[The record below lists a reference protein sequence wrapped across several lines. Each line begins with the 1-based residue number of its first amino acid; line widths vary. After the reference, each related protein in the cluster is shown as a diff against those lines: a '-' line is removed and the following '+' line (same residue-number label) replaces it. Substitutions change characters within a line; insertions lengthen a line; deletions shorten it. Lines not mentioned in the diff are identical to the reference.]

1 MSGRPLI
8 SALFILL
15 TSLPLQAVEQE
26 SLANI
31 MTTTSIDG
39 VPVEIRRAGDGVYPL
54 IIFSHG
60 MGGCPSGVDGMQ
72 SRLANAGYVVVAPK
86 HADCIERRT
95 TPDMSWRKPREWT
108 DQTNSDRRD
117 DIHKILDALPST
129 GYAKHI
135 ESFDQVGC
143 LGHSMGGYVC
153 MGLAGAWESWK
164 RDEVIAIALLSPWHK
179 PYAEQKQIKRIAN
192 VRTLYQ
198 GGSKDRPI
206 TPDLA
211 KPNGAYDQTPSPKYL
226 QIFKRARHSAWT
238 DRPLSVR
245 FHEEMTYYI
254 ESFFD
259 VALKGEPEGKLE
271 VKKALVTELRFEH

>member
-15 TSLPLQAVEQE
+15 TSLPLRAVEQE

-39 VPVEIRRAGDGVYPL
+39 VPVEIRRSGDGVYPL

-72 SRLANAGYVVVAPK
+72 SRLANAGYIVVAPK
-86 HADCIERRT
+86 HADCIERRI
-95 TPDMSWRKPREWT
+95 TPDVSWRKPREWT

-135 ESFDQVGC
+135 ESVDQVGC
-143 LGHSMGGYVC
+143 LGHSMGGYSC

-192 VRTLYQ
+192 VRTLFQ

-226 QIFKRARHSAWT
+226 QIFKRARHSSWT
-238 DRPLSVR
+238 DRPLSER
-245 FHEEMTYYI
+245 FHKEMTYYI

-259 VALKGEPEGKLE
+259 VALKGESEGKLE
-271 VKKALVTELRFEH
+271 VKKALVTELKFEH

>member
-1 MSGRPLI
+1 MSCRRLI
-8 SALFILL
+8 SAFFILL

-60 MGGCPSGVDGMQ
+60 MGGCPSGVDGIQ
-72 SRLANAGYVVVAPK
+72 SQLANAGYIVVAPK

-95 TPDMSWRKPREWT
+95 TPDVSWRKPREWT
-108 DQTNSDRRD
+108 GQTNSDRRD

-129 GYAKHI
+129 DFAKHI
-135 ESFDQVGC
+135 KSFDQVGC
-143 LGHSMGGYVC
+143 LGHSMGGYSC

-179 PYAEQKQIKRIAN
+179 PYADQKQIKRIAN

-211 KPNGAYDQTPSPKYL
+211 KSNGAYDQTPSPKYL
-226 QIFKRARHSAWT
+226 QIFKRARHSSWT

>member
-1 MSGRPLI
+1 MSGERLI
-8 SALFILL
+8 VALLAL
-15 TSLPLQAVEQE
+15 MASWPLQALEQE

-31 MTTTSIDG
+31 MESTSIGG
-39 VPVEIRRAGDGVYPL
+39 VAVEIRRAGGGVYPL

-72 SRLANAGYVVVAPK
+72 SRLANAGYIVMAPK

-95 TPDMSWRKPREWT
+95 TPDVSWRKPREWT

-117 DIHKILDALPST
+117 DIHKILDTLPST

-143 LGHSMGGYVC
+143 LGHSMGGYSC

-206 TPDLA
+206 SPDLA
-211 KPNGAYDQTPSPKYL
+211 KANGAYDQTHNPKYL
-226 QIFKRARHSAWT
+226 QIFKRARHSSWT
-238 DRPLSVR
+238 DRPLSER
-245 FHEEMTYYI
+245 FHEDMSYYI

-259 VALKGEPEGKLE
+259 AALKSGPEGKLE
-271 VKKALVTELRFEH
+271 VKKGLVTELRFEH

>member
-72 SRLANAGYVVVAPK
+72 SRLANAGYIVVAPK
-86 HADCIERRT
+86 HADCIERRI
-95 TPDMSWRKPREWT
+95 TPDVSWRKPREWT

-135 ESFDQVGC
+135 ESVDQVGC
-143 LGHSMGGYVC
+143 LGHSMGGYSC

-192 VRTLYQ
+192 VRTLFQ

-226 QIFKRARHSAWT
+226 QIFKRARHSSWT
-238 DRPLSVR
+238 DRPLSER
-245 FHEEMTYYI
+245 FHKEMTYYI

-259 VALKGEPEGKLE
+259 VALKGESEGKLE
-271 VKKALVTELRFEH
+271 VKKALVTELKFEH

>member
-15 TSLPLQAVEQE
+15 TSLPLRAVEQE

-39 VPVEIRRAGDGVYPL
+39 VPVEIRRSGDGVYPL

-72 SRLANAGYVVVAPK
+72 SRLANAGYIVVAPK

-95 TPDMSWRKPREWT
+95 TPDVSWRKPREWT

-135 ESFDQVGC
+135 ESVDQVGC
-143 LGHSMGGYVC
+143 LGHSMGGYSC

-192 VRTLYQ
+192 VRTLFQ

-226 QIFKRARHSAWT
+226 QIFKRARHSSWT
-238 DRPLSVR
+238 DRPLSER
-245 FHEEMTYYI
+245 FHKEMTYYI

-259 VALKGEPEGKLE
+259 VALKGESEGKLE
-271 VKKALVTELRFEH
+271 VKKALVTELKFEH

>member
-1 MSGRPLI
+1 MSDRRLI
-8 SALFILL
+8 VALLIVL
-15 TSLPLQAVEQE
+15 TSSSLQAVEQE
-26 SLANI
+26 SLADI

-60 MGGCPSGVDGMQ
+60 MGGCPSGLDGIQ
-72 SRLANAGYVVVAPK
+72 SQLANAGYIVVAPK
-86 HADCIERRT
+86 HTDCIERRT
-95 TPDMSWRKPREWT
+95 TPDVSWRKPLKWT
-108 DQTNSDRRD
+108 DQTNSDRKD
-117 DIHKILDALPST
+117 DIHKVLDALPSS

-135 ESFDQVGC
+135 KSFDEVGC
-143 LGHSMGGYVC
+143 LGHSMGGYSC

-179 PYAEQKQIKRIAN
+179 PYAEQNQIKRMSN

-206 TPDLA
+206 SPDLA
-211 KPNGAYDQTPSPKYL
+211 KPNGTYDQTRSPKYL
-226 QIFKRARHSAWT
+226 QIFKRARHSSWT
-238 DRPLSVR
+238 DRPLSTR
-245 FHEEMTYYI
+245 FHEDMSYYI

-259 VALKGEPEGKLE
+259 VALKGDLEGKLE
-271 VKKALVTELRFEH
+271 VKKGLVTELRFEH